1 MPIAHLTTEERY
13 RVISRV
19 GHVLNSSLDL
29 NVVLPRLA
37 QELKAIFPLD
47 HVALCVINPDGK
59 TYSWTNITTD
69 EGGVALPEENVPLEG
84 GTLGWLIEHR
94 SDKPYVLYEDLER
107 ERPFAEDEIVFK
119 RGIRS
124 GIRVPLEIGNTI
136 FGDLAV
142 ASLTPRRFTEE
153 MAGFLADMAPSIATA
168 VANARAYA
176 QLEAS
181 RQDLYHETVLLRDEL
196 RELHNFEE
204 LIGTSGA
211 IRKVQD
217 LIRRAAPTEA
227 TVLILG
233 ETGTGKELIAR
244 AIHNLSPDHDQPY
257 QVVDCTRFPEGMI
270 EGELFGHVKGAFTGA
285 VADKMGLLELAD
297 GGSVFL
303 DEIADLPLS
312 LQAKL
317 LRVLEEGE
325 VRPVGGTRSKK
336 IDVRFIA
343 ATNQDL
349 EARVSSGE
357 FRKDLFYRLNVV
369 TLRVPPLRDRVEDIP
384 LLARHFLVRFAREFG
399 KAVTELHPSAVTDL
413 VVYTWPG
420 NIRELRNVIERAVM
434 LCTGDRLTSKELAL
448 LLPSD
453 AEGSAAVDSLA
464 GEEYLGLPY
473 SEAKEKVL
481 EAFTLRYIK
490 GKLAAHGGNVTR
502 AAQDSG
508 VPRQHFQQIMKRY
521 LKDDA

>member
-1 MPIAHLTTEERY
+1 MIKDKQHVFRILLVDDEAADAEILLRSLEQEFAADA
-13 RVISRV
+13 SRDV
-19 GHVLNSSLDL
+19 EFTVTARAEG
-29 NVVLPRLA
+29 A
-37 QELKAIFPLD
+37 LKAIEQQDIHLILADVRMPGMGGIEFLKRLQAMNLSIPVIMISGLNSVD
-47 HVALCVINPDGK
+47 TAVEAIRHGAFDYITKPINPQVL
-59 TYSWTNITTD
+59 SARIHRAMRMSEILHQNWTLRRMAIPP
-69 EGGVALPEENVPLEG
+69 EGFETLIGVSPAFQN
-84 GTLGWLIEHR
+84 
-94 SDKPYVLYEDLER
+94 
-107 ERPFAEDEIVFK
+107 
-119 RGIRS
+119 
-124 GIRVPLEIGNTI
+124 
-136 FGDLAV
+136 
-142 ASLTPRRFTEE
+142 
-153 MAGFLADMAPSIATA
+153 
-168 VANARAYA
+168 
-176 QLEAS
+176 
-181 RQDLYHETVLLRDEL
+181 LLRLVQEVAPV
-196 RELHNFEE
+196 RSTA
-204 LIGTSGA
+204 LI
-211 IRKVQD
+211 V
-217 LIRRAAPTEA
+217 
-227 TVLILG
+227 G
-233 ETGTGKELIAR
+233 ETGTGKELLAR

-349 EARVSSGE
+349 EARVSRGE

-434 LCTGDRLTSKELAL
+434 LCTGDRLTSKELSL
-448 LLPSD
+448 LLPSV
-453 AEGSAAVDSLA
+453 AEGSAAADSLA

>member
-1 MPIAHLTTEERY
+1 
-13 RVISRV
+13 VIKDKQHVFRILVVDDEAADAEILLRSLEQEFAADASRDV
-19 GHVLNSSLDL
+19 EFTVTARAEG
-29 NVVLPRLA
+29 A
-37 QELKAIFPLD
+37 LKAIEQQDIHLVLADVRMPGMGGIEFLKRLQ
-47 HVALCVINPDGK
+47 ALNLSIPVIMISGLNSIDTAVEAIRHGAFDYITKPINPQVL
-59 TYSWTNITTD
+59 SARIHRAMRMSEILHQNWALRRMAIPP
-69 EGGVALPEENVPLEG
+69 EGFETLIGVSPAFQN
-84 GTLGWLIEHR
+84 
-94 SDKPYVLYEDLER
+94 
-107 ERPFAEDEIVFK
+107 
-119 RGIRS
+119 
-124 GIRVPLEIGNTI
+124 
-136 FGDLAV
+136 
-142 ASLTPRRFTEE
+142 
-153 MAGFLADMAPSIATA
+153 
-168 VANARAYA
+168 
-176 QLEAS
+176 
-181 RQDLYHETVLLRDEL
+181 LLRLVQEVAPV
-196 RELHNFEE
+196 RSTA
-204 LIGTSGA
+204 LI
-211 IRKVQD
+211 V
-217 LIRRAAPTEA
+217 
-227 TVLILG
+227 G
-233 ETGTGKELIAR
+233 ETGTGKELLAR

-336 IDVRFIA
+336 INVRFIA

-349 EARVSSGE
+349 EARVSRGE

-399 KAVTELHPSAVTDL
+399 KAITELHPSAVTDL
-413 VVYTWPG
+413 VAYTWPG

-434 LCTGDRLTSKELAL
+434 LGAGDRLTSKELAL
-448 LLPSD
+448 LLPSV
-453 AEGSAAVDSLA
+453 AGGSGASDGPA

-521 LKDDA
+521 LKEDV

>member
-1 MPIAHLTTEERY
+1 MFRILVVDDEAADAEILLRSLEQEFAADA
-13 RVISRV
+13 SRDV
-19 GHVLNSSLDL
+19 EFTVTARAEG
-29 NVVLPRLA
+29 A
-37 QELKAIFPLD
+37 LKAIEQQDIHLILADVRMPGMGGIEFLKRLQAMNLSIPVIMVSGLNSVD
-47 HVALCVINPDGK
+47 TAVEAIRHGAFDYITKPINPQVL
-59 TYSWTNITTD
+59 SARIHRAMRMSEILHQNWILRRMAIPP
-69 EGGVALPEENVPLEG
+69 GGFE
-84 GTLGWLIEHR
+84 TL
-94 SDKPYVLYEDLER
+94 
-107 ERPFAEDEIVFK
+107 
-119 RGIRS
+119 
-124 GIRVPLEIGNTI
+124 IGVS
-136 FGDLAV
+136 LA
-142 ASLTPRRFTEE
+142 FQ
-153 MAGFLADMAPSIATA
+153 
-168 VANARAYA
+168 N
-176 QLEAS
+176 
-181 RQDLYHETVLLRDEL
+181 LLRL
-196 RELHNFEE
+196 
-204 LIGTSGA
+204 
-211 IRKVQD
+211 VQEV
-217 LIRRAAPTEA
+217 APVRSTA
-227 TVLILG
+227 LLVG
-233 ETGTGKELIAR
+233 ETGTGKELLAR
-244 AIHNLSPDHDQPY
+244 PIHNLSPDHDQPY

-325 VRPVGGTRSKK
+325 VRPVGGTRSKR

-453 AEGSAAVDSLA
+453 TEGSAAVDSLA

-490 GKLAAHGGNVTR
+490 EKLAAHGGNVTR

-508 VPRQHFQQIMKRY
+508 GPRQHFQQIMKRY

>member
-1 MPIAHLTTEERY
+1 MRMSEILHQNWALRRMAIPTEGFETL
-13 RVISRV
+13 I
-19 GHVLNSSLDL
+19 
-29 NVVLPRLA
+29 
-37 QELKAIFPLD
+37 
-47 HVALCVINPDGK
+47 
-59 TYSWTNITTD
+59 
-69 EGGVALPEENVPLEG
+69 GVSPAFQN
-84 GTLGWLIEHR
+84 
-94 SDKPYVLYEDLER
+94 
-107 ERPFAEDEIVFK
+107 
-119 RGIRS
+119 
-124 GIRVPLEIGNTI
+124 
-136 FGDLAV
+136 
-142 ASLTPRRFTEE
+142 
-153 MAGFLADMAPSIATA
+153 
-168 VANARAYA
+168 
-176 QLEAS
+176 
-181 RQDLYHETVLLRDEL
+181 LLRLVKDVAPV
-196 RELHNFEE
+196 RSTA
-204 LIGTSGA
+204 LI
-211 IRKVQD
+211 V
-217 LIRRAAPTEA
+217 
-227 TVLILG
+227 G
-233 ETGTGKELIAR
+233 ETGTGKELLAR

-257 QVVDCTRFPEGMI
+257 QLVDCTRFPEGMI
-270 EGELFGHVKGAFTGA
+270 ESELFGHVKGAFTGA

-349 EARVSSGE
+349 EARVSRGD

-384 LLARHFLVRFAREFG
+384 LLARHFLIRFAREFG

-448 LLPSD
+448 LLPSV
-453 AEGSAAVDSLA
+453 AEGSAAADSLA
-464 GEEYLGLPY
+464 GEEYLCFPY

-481 EAFTLRYIK
+481 ETFTLRYIK

-521 LKDDA
+521 FKNDA